1 MNFAAIG
8 AVLIRVLIIVGT
20 VSVSQSF
27 YPFTPRIA
35 FLDVGQGDSI
45 LIMPEPGY
53 QILIDGGPGDFVLSK
68 LGQYMPPWDME
79 IEVVALTHP
88 HQDHV
93 EGLVDVL
100 GRYRVLNIIYNPVCY
115 PSKTYENFEKLAKD
129 DVSLLYKG
137 KDEPVS
143 RGDSW
148 LLDALYPQQV
158 DYRDCYTVSNI
169 NNASVVMY
177 FQYKD
182 LKVLLTG
189 DAEIE
194 QEEAMIKADLLVQA
208 DILKAGHH
216 CSRTSSTEQFLDIVK
231 PKLAICSTG
240 KDNSYGHP
248 HQETLERFRAH
259 QIQYLDTAVEGDIV
273 INL

>member
-1 MNFAAIG
+1 
-8 AVLIRVLIIVGT
+8 
-20 VSVSQSF
+20 
-27 YPFTPRIA
+27 
-35 FLDVGQGDSI
+35 
-45 LIMPEPGY
+45 
-53 QILIDGGPGDFVLSK
+53 
-68 LGQYMPPWDME
+68 MPPWDME
-79 IEVVALTHP
+79 IEAMVLTHP

-100 GRYRVLNIIYNPVCY
+100 GRYLVLNIIYSPVCY
-115 PSKTYENFEKLAKD
+115 PSKTYEDFEKLAKID
-129 DVSLLYKG
+129 TRPLYKG
-137 KDEPVS
+137 KDGAVS
-143 RGDSW
+143 RRDDW
-148 LLDALYPQQV
+148 LLDTLYPQQI

-169 NNASVVMY
+169 NNASVVMH

-189 DAEIE
+189 DAEME
-194 QEEAMIKADLLVQA
+194 QEEVMIKADLLVQA

-216 CSRTSSTEQFLDIVK
+216 CSRTSSTEQFLDIVR

-248 HQETLERFRAH
+248 HQETLERFRSR